1 MYPGSF
7 RHAHHQTIVLS
18 DSQGYTIIY
27 TENQMEFL
35 KLFGFT
41 QLYIF

>member
-7 RHAHHQTIVLS
+7 QHAHHQIIILS
-18 DSQGYTIIY
+18 DSQGNKIIY